1 MLTVRDF
8 TTVYDTYVQSE
19 IHLMELQLEQVRV
32 VREVKCRTK
41 TKMTK
46 TNLKNLK
53 NLKSMNL
60 MKNLKQVVLQL
71 PVLGMVQ
78 ELLWVRV
85 MEQAQ
90 ALVLV
95 LV

>member
-46 TNLKNLK
+46 MTSFMTLEANHWTKMAICEIFKICVGRMSSHFARQDFNI
-53 NLKSMNL
+53 
-60 MKNLKQVVLQL
+60 
-71 PVLGMVQ
+71 
-78 ELLWVRV
+78 
-85 MEQAQ
+85 
-90 ALVLV
+90 
-95 LV
+95 